1 MRWRNKKDE
10 RYGYYG
16 SFQAPGVENMGDV
29 LCRRDTGQCRSDSL
43 VRDPLGRIVHT
54 DRLCRC
60 FIGPALCRC
69 RRSAVGRVGREEVGL
84 PQVQVG

>member
-1 MRWRNKKDE
+1 MNDTVITAAFK
-10 RYGYYG
+10 
-16 SFQAPGVENMGDV
+16 
-29 LCRRDTGQCRSDSL
+29 RRELKIWAVCFVAAILVNAGSDSL